1 MGELKLLQIAP
12 AFAVRD
18 MDAMIEFFGKA
29 LGFEARYRTEV
40 YAVLQSGD
48 VQLHLYP
55 EREGFQA
62 GQGNAYIF
70 VQGVD
75 AIFEMARASA
85 KVVHPIANKEYGL
98 RDFLMQDP
106 EGNRIGVAERL
117 ESD

>member
-1 MGELKLLQIAP
+1 MNEPRLVQIAP

-18 MDAMIEFFGKA
+18 MDAMVAFYAKA
-29 LGFEARYRTEV
+29 LGFEARYRTDV
-40 YAVLQSGD
+40 YAVLQSDD

-75 AIFEMARASA
+75 AIFEMARTLA
-85 KVVHPIANKEYGL
+85 KVVHPIADQEYGL
-98 RDFLMQDP
+98 RDFLMEDP
-106 EGNRIGVAERL
+106 EGNRVGIAQRL
-117 ESD
+117 ETL